1 MTSRKSGSAISWG
14 TTLPPVQD
22 DAVFPAGTRK
32 YTYEQRCEFIRK
44 YFEEIHQ
51 LKNNKEGER
60 SVPTNSVPTTHSDH
74 DLGMGFNEEHLQ
86 NYFPEQ
92 EASFPTPQEAK
103 KAGFRQR
110 SKLHSH
116 MALFAEK
123 HHLNYKTFS
132 TWLLNYYRKKPQLK
146 TYSPSKIRK
155 SQILG
160 NANSP
165 VDFPDDPSKSTVGGQ
180 VLPFPIPQAISRSI
194 TKYCSADKLEIV
206 KDYFAFEREMIRIPG
221 KKLGPAVS
229 SIPPPPPPSASS
241 SSSASEVSYFVY
253 NGFLYEKKKTSSFL
267 LQYSEEKKV
276 NYKTLCKWV
285 SMYQKEGEKAFCST
299 YNSGLSVKGKKQPH
313 PPLLNNEPL
322 ENLYSPPSV
331 VAPPL
336 RLPFTSDLTSSLKKR
351 KDTDFADAA
360 DRTEQ
365 LRPFHS
371 GGGIVDSILLQEKKK
386 IRFATTPPYEES
398 QEQLFKLIM
407 VEDEGNLLKAEF
419 DRMVGVVKEEIVS
432 CSSPLHCGSAVPYQ
446 PSFFVQEDTISDM
459 ECEEELKNFD
469 FGGEEDDD
477 DDESDDDGDDV
488 DKQEEDASLLV

>member
-1 MTSRKSGSAISWG
+1 MTGSVISWG
-14 TTLPPVQD
+14 TAVPPVQD
-22 DAVFPAGTRK
+22 GAVFPAGTRK

-51 LKNNKEGER
+51 LKNSKEGER

-74 DLGMGFNEEHLQ
+74 DPGMDFDEEHLQ
-86 NYFPEQ
+86 NCFPEQ
-92 EASFPTPQEAK
+92 EASFPNPQEAK
-103 KAGFRQR
+103 KAGSRQR

-146 TYSPSKIRK
+146 TYSPSKQRK

-285 SMYQKEGEKAFCST
+285 SIYQKEGEKAFCST

-313 PPLLNNEPL
+313 PPLMNNEL
-322 ENLYSPPSV
+322 LKNVYSAPAMV

-351 KDTDFADAA
+351 KDADVADAA
-360 DRTEQ
+360 VRTEQ
-365 LRPFHS
+365 FLPFHS
-371 GGGIVDSILLQEKKK
+371 GSGVVDSMLLQERKK
-386 IRFATTPPYEES
+386 IRFATTPPQEES
-398 QEQLFKLIM
+398 KEQLFKLIM

-419 DRMVGVVKEEIVS
+419 DRMIGVVKEEIVN
-432 CSSPLHCGSAVPYQ
+432 CSSPVHCSAFPCQ
-446 PSFFVQEDTISDM
+446 PSFYVQEDTISDM
-459 ECEEELKNFD
+459 ECEEELENFD
-469 FGGEEDDD
+469 CGGDDD
-477 DDESDDDGDDV
+477 DDDKDDDDGDGD
-488 DKQEEDASLLV
+488 DKQEGDVSLVL